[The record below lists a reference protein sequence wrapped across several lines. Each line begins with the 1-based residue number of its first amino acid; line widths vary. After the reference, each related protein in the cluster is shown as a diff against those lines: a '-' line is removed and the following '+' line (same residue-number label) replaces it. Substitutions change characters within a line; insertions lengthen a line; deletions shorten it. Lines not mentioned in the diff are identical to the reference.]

1 MKKILFI
8 SAISLLCIACNTNSP
23 NKPNT
28 MQAEEQSADW
38 AITTKVKAAI
48 MADGSISATGRM
60 VTVNTTN
67 GVVTLS
73 GGVPTKEEKD
83 RIAQIV
89 KNVEGVVKVNNQL
102 TVTNT

>member
-8 SAISLLCIACNTNSP
+8 SAISLLCVACNTNNP
-23 NKPNT
+23 NKSNSV
-28 MQAEEQSADW
+28 QAEEQSADW

-48 MADGSISATGRM
+48 LADGSLSAKAKM

-73 GGVPTKEEKD
+73 GGVPTKEDKD
-83 RIAQIV
+83 RIEQIA
-89 KNVEGVVKVNNQL
+89 KGIQGVTKVNNQL
-102 TVTNT
+102 TVTNM